1 VDELGWREWV
11 GLAALAIAVGV
22 ATMFLN
28 PSASE
33 SRSASDAA
41 TPIATQTAPVVGALP
56 SLPAATP
63 TPIPGK
69 VTAPDNGWFLQY
81 VELDAQGTGFPNGS
95 GAVQSLDL
103 EYKDAPFPDFKDDQW
118 LVRADASLRAVT
130 SGPQQFILEIQGDV
144 TVSIGGRVV
153 AQAVQEATPRL
164 FAVRFDSRAGP
175 VAVSIRARDRS
186 GPFILR
192 WVG

>member
-1 VDELGWREWV
+1 
-11 GLAALAIAVGV
+11 
-22 ATMFLN
+22 MFLN

-33 SRSASDAA
+33 SRSAGDAA
-41 TPIATQTAPVVGALP
+41 TPIATQTATLP
-56 SLPAATP
+56 GRLSSAATPAP

-69 VTAPDNGWFLQY
+69 LTAPDNGWFLQY
-81 VELDAQGTGFPNGS
+81 VELDAQGNEFSNGS
-95 GAVQSLDL
+95 GVVQSLDL
-103 EYKDAPFPDFKDDQW
+103 EYKNAPFPDFKDDRW
-118 LVRADASLRAVT
+118 LVNADASLRAIT
-130 SGPQQFILEIQGDV
+130 SGPQQFVLEIQGDV

-164 FAVRFDSRAGP
+164 FAVRFDSPAGP

-186 GPFILR
+186 GPFVLR